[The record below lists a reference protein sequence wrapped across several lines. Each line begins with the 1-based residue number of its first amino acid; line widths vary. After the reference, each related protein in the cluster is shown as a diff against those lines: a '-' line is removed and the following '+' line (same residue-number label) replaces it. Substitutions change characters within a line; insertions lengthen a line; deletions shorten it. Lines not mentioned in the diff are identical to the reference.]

1 MYDGSTEDWYDHSWF
16 VPVISDPI
24 LVNIIVDTDKAELIE
39 FNENKGDPNT
49 NEIVWTLWR
58 LYD

>member
-1 MYDGSTEDWYDHSWF
+1 M
-16 VPVISDPI
+16 ISDPI